1 MLNNPRSRLYPE
13 IFPDD
18 IIVTAVLIFS
28 ALSLYFLIHYI
39 LQEKENMIDYSGFL
53 FFRPLISP
61 TFTKIAELVTFCGTG
76 TFLVPSY
83 LLIIAFLIRNN
94 HSKFAIMISTIA
106 ISSLLLGWL
115 LKDIFHRSRPPHHLV
130 SGAGGYSFPSGHA
143 FGGFIFTGI
152 VLYIIWQTRKSHLVK
167 WVLSVFVFALG
178 TLIGASRIYLHV
190 HYTTDVLGSLLI
202 ALLWLSFMYIVFR
215 ILYQHKLELK
225 QANEK
230 EKVNYFPPGYNLD
243 N

>member
-13 IFPDD
+13 KFPDD
-18 IIVTAVLIFS
+18 IIVIAVLIFS

-94 HSKFAIMISTIA
+94 HSKSAIMISTIA

-115 LKDIFHRSRPPHHLV
+115 LKDIFHRSRPSHHLV

-152 VLYIIWQTRKSHLVK
+152 VLYLIWQTGKATWLNGFYQFLFLPWNAYWRKQD
-167 WVLSVFVFALG
+167 LSSRSLYNRCFGKSAHRHVVAFV
-178 TLIGASRIYLHV
+178 HV
-190 HYTTDVLGSLLI
+190 HLL
-202 ALLWLSFMYIVFR
+202 
-215 ILYQHKLELK
+215 Q
-225 QANEK
+225 
-230 EKVNYFPPGYNLD
+230 NLIST
-243 N
+243 